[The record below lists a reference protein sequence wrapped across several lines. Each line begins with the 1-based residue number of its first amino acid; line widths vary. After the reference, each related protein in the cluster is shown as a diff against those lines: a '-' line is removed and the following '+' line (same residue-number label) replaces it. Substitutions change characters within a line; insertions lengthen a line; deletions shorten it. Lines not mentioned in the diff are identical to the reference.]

1 MSKDNLKNK
10 KPYKIIQTPNAGR
23 TLVATRDIKAQ
34 ELILTDEAPIVA
46 PILYSGQVNFKIS
59 FFCIVC
65 FKLCRGSL
73 KCPRCKLPICDKN
86 CAKLKTHIEDCP
98 VLRDVFDDEDDP
110 KGIES
115 VEIVHHVTVL
125 SLLIQTEKFSND
137 FKIHLLSKWISFD
150 KILP

>member
-1 MSKDNLKNK
+1 MGSRKLTFYLKSDFISASRYYNSTKMSKNLNK

-34 ELILTDEAPIVA
+34 EIILTDEAPIVA

-86 CAKLKTHIEDCP
+86 CAKLKTHI
-98 VLRDVFDDEDDP
+98 
-110 KGIES
+110 
-115 VEIVHHVTVL
+115 
-125 SLLIQTEKFSND
+125 
-137 FKIHLLSKWISFD
+137 
-150 KILP
+150 

>member
-1 MSKDNLKNK
+1 MPCFAQHLCQRGAILLPLSHLSSNSLLHNFSNFR
-10 KPYKIIQTPNAGR
+10 PLCQ
-23 TLVATRDIKAQ
+23 AQ
-34 ELILTDEAPIVA
+34 EIILTDEAPIVA

-59 FFCIVC
+59 FFCIQC
-65 FKLCRGSL
+65 FKLCMGNL

-115 VEIVHHVTVL
+115 VEERF
-125 SLLIQTEKFSND
+125 Q
-137 FKIHLLSKWISFD
+137 HLGK
-150 KILP
+150 

>member
-10 KPYKIIQTPNAGR
+10 KNYRIIQTPNAGR

-34 ELILTDEAPIVA
+34 QLILTDEAPIVA

-115 VEIVHHVTVL
+115 VEERFQHL
-125 SLLIQTEKFSND
+125 GNFFLISCF
-137 FKIHLLSKWISFD
+137 
-150 KILP
+150 